1 MGYIGR
7 QPTNAILTSDDIA
20 AGSVSKDKVNLIS
33 NGTAGLTVKGDNG
46 SNDGY
51 LQLNCRVNSHGI
63 KLKSPPHSASQSY
76 TLTFPSTAPS
86 ADKFIQ
92 TDGSGNLSFASA
104 GNTPASSVASGT
116 SVKVQ
121 ANTERFDTDSA
132 YDNSSNYRFT
142 PQVAGRYFTYCSF
155 TYNLTNG
162 SIGLVAEIRKNGSA
176 VLSSKHE
183 DMPGSNYLTGYV
195 GGVVQLNGS
204 SDYLEMFTL
213 TSSGSTRTLAAD
225 SQRTFFGAYRVV

>member
-1 MGYIGR
+1 MSKILVDTIDTRSGTSNITIGSS
-7 QPTNAILTSDDIA
+7 NASQIT
-20 AGSVSKDKVNLIS
+20 
-33 NGTAGLTVKGDNG
+33 
-46 SNDGY
+46 
-51 LQLNCRVNSHGI
+51 
-63 KLKSPPHSASQSY
+63 LKSGA
-76 TLTFPSTAPS
+76 TLTNFPA
-86 ADKFIQ
+86 
-92 TDGSGNLSFASA
+92 
-104 GNTPASSVASGT
+104 NTPAFEAYPSASLSVASST

-121 ANTERFDTDSA
+121 ANTERFDSDNA

-162 SIGLVAEIRKNGSA
+162 SIGLVAEIRKNGTA

-225 SQRTFFGAYRVV
+225 SQRCFFGAYRIIGL